1 MSSIFQTIR
10 KGITGSLAIN
20 FFLAVVLKISMKHIW
35 GIIQFLQ
42 IVTHMPL
49 LLPILPANYQVV
61 VKIIYDVANLKI
73 IPKEYIYAALKW
85 IKNNLDIS
93 IVPTDEENFFI
104 NNMGNIII
112 CLGIALML
120 LIFVIFIRYL
130 AFKFK
135 K

>member
-1 MSSIFQTIR
+1 MSSIFQTIS

-73 IPKEYIYAALKW
+73 IPKEYIY
-85 IKNNLDIS
+85 
-93 IVPTDEENFFI
+93 
-104 NNMGNIII
+104 M
-112 CLGIALML
+112 
-120 LIFVIFIRYL
+120 RH
-130 AFKFK
+130 
-135 K
+135 